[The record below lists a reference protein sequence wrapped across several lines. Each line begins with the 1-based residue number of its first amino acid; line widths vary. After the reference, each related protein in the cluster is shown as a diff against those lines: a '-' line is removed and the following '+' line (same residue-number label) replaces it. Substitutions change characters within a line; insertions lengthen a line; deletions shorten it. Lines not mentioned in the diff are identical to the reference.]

1 MNDDS
6 FNDDLGSDREEGLNL
21 GEALKDNDFKNKN
34 IFHDKYKDKTD
45 RASNAN
51 QQQNNR
57 VFIDANGK

>member
-21 GEALKDNDFKNKN
+21 GEALKDTDFKNKN

-51 QQQNNR
+51 Q
-57 VFIDANGK
+57 